1 METKQKQVRMY
12 ESVWRVIAD
21 YKKIMNISE
30 ALDGDEVDE
39 LCETIKDIIN
49 RNEGNYG
56 KGEGLDVCGGCGEV
70 VMEGE
75 ATVKGE
81 SRHAVCS

>member
-1 METKQKQVRMY
+1 METKQKKVRMY

-49 RNEGNYG
+49 RNEGNV
-56 KGEGLDVCGGCGEV
+56 KVNCICEVCENGTRNCYDHNKIAE
-70 VMEGE
+70 
-75 ATVKGE
+75 
-81 SRHAVCS
+81 